1 MRKPLSIYVHIPFCK
16 HKCMY
21 CDFLSFDGETSTKKI
36 EYINALMSE
45 IRMYKPY
52 ADRYIVKTIYI
63 GGGTPSF
70 LDEAMIGNVLSTIKH
85 IFKIDRFPEITIE
98 VNPGTIKYTDLIAYR
113 EYGINR
119 LSIGLQSAD
128 DEILRLLGRIHNY
141 DEFVEGFEAA
151 RRAGFENISVD
162 AMSSLPGQD
171 MHTMVDT
178 LTRIT
183 ELSPEHIS
191 VYSLQVEDGTK
202 LKDREDLLNLIPDED
217 TDRNMYYMT
226 KKVLKAA
233 GYNRYEISNYSK
245 PGFESRHN
253 MVYWTGGQYI
263 GLGIGAASYFKGE
276 RFNNIKNLDNY
287 IEICE
292 DIREE
297 LTKDTDRIRLY
308 DSATAI
314 LRENVQTIFLE
325 SRIEEYMFLGLR
337 IMRGISRKDFSGK
350 FNRDVFELYG
360 DTINKYVDQ
369 GYMYADE
376 NVVRLT
382 DKGIDISNYILSIFS
397 NNCYI
402 SLTFHVLGCTFI
414 YAVSTQS
421 F

>member
-191 VYSLQVEDGTK
+191 VYSLQVEEGTK
-202 LKDREDLLNLIPDED
+202 LKDREDLLNMIPDED

-337 IMRGISRKDFSGK
+337 MMRGVSRKDFSEK

-369 GYMYADE
+369 GYMFADE

-382 DKGIDISNYILSIFS
+382 DKGIDISNYILSDFM
-397 NNCYI
+397 
-402 SLTFHVLGCTFI
+402 LT
-414 YAVSTQS
+414 S
-421 F
+421 

>member
-21 CDFLSFDGETSTKKI
+21 CDFLSFEGETSTKKI
-36 EYINALMSE
+36 QYINALMSE

-70 LDEAMIGNVLSTIKH
+70 LDEAMIGNVINTIKH
-85 IFKIDRFPEITIE
+85 IFKVDRFPEITIE
-98 VNPGTIKYTDLIAYR
+98 VNPGTIKYTDLLAYR

-128 DEILRLLGRIHNY
+128 DEILRLMGRIHNY
-141 DEFVEGFEAA
+141 EEFVDGFEAA

-162 AMSSLPGQD
+162 AMTSLPGQD

-183 ELSPEHIS
+183 ELGPEHIS

-202 LKDREDLLNLIPDED
+202 LKERPDLLNMIPDED
-217 TDRNMYYMT
+217 TDRSMYYMT
-226 KKVLKAA
+226 KKVLKVA
-233 GYNRYEISNYSK
+233 GYERYEISNYSK
-245 PGFESRHN
+245 PGYESRHN

-263 GLGIGAASYFKGE
+263 GLGIGASSYFKGE
-276 RFNNIKNLDNY
+276 RFSNIKNLDNY
-287 IEICE
+287 IEIC
-292 DIREE
+292 DDVREE
-297 LTKDTDRIRLY
+297 LTKDTDRIKLY
-308 DSATAI
+308 DSATSI

-337 IMRGISRKDFSGK
+337 MIKGINRKDFSEK

-360 DTINKYVDQ
+360 DIINKYVDQ

-376 NVVRLT
+376 NVVALT
-382 DKGIDISNYILSIFS
+382 DKGIDVSNYILSDFM
-397 NNCYI
+397 
-402 SLTFHVLGCTFI
+402 LTT
-414 YAVSTQS
+414 
-421 F
+421 

>member
-202 LKDREDLLNLIPDED
+202 LKDREDLLNMIPDED

-337 IMRGISRKDFSGK
+337 MIKGIKRKDFSEK

-360 DTINKYVDQ
+360 DIINKYVDQ

-376 NVVRLT
+376 NVVALT
-382 DKGIDISNYILSIFS
+382 DKGIDVSNYILSDFM
-397 NNCYI
+397 
-402 SLTFHVLGCTFI
+402 LTT
-414 YAVSTQS
+414 
-421 F
+421 

>member
-202 LKDREDLLNLIPDED
+202 LKDREDLLNMIPDED

-287 IEICE
+287 IQI
-292 DIREE
+292 E
-297 LTKDTDRIRLY
+297 LD
-308 DSATAI
+308 
-314 LRENVQTIFLE
+314 
-325 SRIEEYMFLGLR
+325 YMIQQQLFFVKMFR
-337 IMRGISRKDFSGK
+337 PS
-350 FNRDVFELYG
+350 
-360 DTINKYVDQ
+360 
-369 GYMYADE
+369 
-376 NVVRLT
+376 
-382 DKGIDISNYILSIFS
+382 
-397 NNCYI
+397 
-402 SLTFHVLGCTFI
+402 SLNPE
-414 YAVSTQS
+414 
-421 F
+421 

>member
-202 LKDREDLLNLIPDED
+202 LKDREDLLNMIPDED

-337 IMRGISRKDFSGK
+337 MMRGISRKDFFYL

-382 DKGIDISNYILSIFS
+382 DKGIDISNYILSDFM
-397 NNCYI
+397 
-402 SLTFHVLGCTFI
+402 LTT
-414 YAVSTQS
+414 
-421 F
+421 